1 MIIKGIAVAILCIII
16 VGQWIVGVRG
26 NREEGLGCMMNVL
39 MTVWTLFLIALLYFA
54 GVLISQEDN
63 NQTK

>member
-1 MIIKGIAVAILCIII
+1 MIIKGIAVTILCIII

-54 GVLISQEDN
+54 GCFDFSGGQ
-63 NQTK
+63 

>member
-54 GVLISQEDN
+54 GCFDFSGGQ
-63 NQTK
+63 